1 MRKVCVS
8 FLFGFIL
15 LVSCS
20 STPKTVYKSSH
31 SIELPVQIVL
41 DLGALKKSGVAL
53 NSPGYDGEKIADT
66 LDLAKEEAGKSAER
80 TAQQSSYPM
89 PAGSG
94 YIVDGVSTAMVFV
107 MIPIMR
113 SIEEKKAQNRKN
125 EPVKKLLARI
135 ESINWELYTNEL
147 IKESVGVPV
156 YLTVPNINKANGNT
170 LWIYPYLEI
179 TSSYHSIELHAL
191 VIVNSVKND
200 VLYSNYFHV
209 QSLPI
214 IKESMNQSDLN
225 LVSEQQIKATVF
237 DLFKKM
243 LPLIYTDLRTNEVN
257 NSVRDIRFRNH
268 MGRYYARGKLL
279 KRDKEARYITFKT
292 SRGEVKSYPY
302 LSNTISSKN

>member
-170 LWIYPYLEI
+170 LG
-179 TSSYHSIELHAL
+179 
-191 VIVNSVKND
+191 
-200 VLYSNYFHV
+200 YS
-209 QSLPI
+209 
-214 IKESMNQSDLN
+214 
-225 LVSEQQIKATVF
+225 A
-237 DLFKKM
+237 
-243 LPLIYTDLRTNEVN
+243 
-257 NSVRDIRFRNH
+257 
-268 MGRYYARGKLL
+268 
-279 KRDKEARYITFKT
+279 
-292 SRGEVKSYPY
+292 
-302 LSNTISSKN
+302 